1 MLKVGDE
8 MQPSKLGSHKLIKGR
23 FVTPFNE
30 IGTPMSDEE
39 SWVYG
44 RLPEYIWIGL
54 IFDYYGRS
62 EALYKLRE
70 ILQLIKKQIPS
81 LHTLR
86 LSDIFSL
93 DSTEQIRTYEIM
105 LKIIDREVLAP
116 LTVIFTLSGHRE
128 FVKCFYDNSEIET
141 RVQKLN
147 NLLKTTM
154 NHQTDASTDIRF
166 IVLLFWYQQ
175 GKLHI
180 PKETLDLLNQ
190 YVQTDHSA
198 EIMKSIRP
206 TVRSLDMMALKTEQI
221 SSAYLSYFWKKLSEL
236 TECDLYYVE
245 CPKEERDLKEYQETL
260 YDILVYL
267 TELYEHANPLDKK
280 MKVLIGIYTY
290 SYKRFKEAIDH
301 ELFSTISGRS
311 IIRVIIED
319 YIMMKYLCMLEA
331 DKPSVWEDYEMY
343 GIGQY
348 KLILEKSREWKT
360 NLKSPHFDGK
370 YIELLVNEYKNEE
383 FIDMDTKYF
392 GSDNIRVK
400 ADKVNEKDLYGLLY
414 DYDSA
419 FEHGL
424 WGAIRE
430 SSFLKCDNP
439 AHQYHCVPDCD
450 DNIVLK
456 STADDC
462 VDVLNRT
469 ILFLND
475 IYGIPEKLINE
486 AIEFGKKFTVKQNKG
501 NTDGV

>member
-1 MLKVGDE
+1 
-8 MQPSKLGSHKLIKGR
+8 MQPSRLSSHELKKGR
-23 FVTPFNE
+23 FITPFNM
-30 IGTPMSDEE
+30 IGTSMSDEE

-54 IFDYYGRS
+54 IFDFYGRS

-70 ILQLIKKQIPS
+70 ILQLMKAQIPS

-86 LSDIFSL
+86 LSDIFLL
-93 DSTEQIRTYEIM
+93 DSIEQIRAYEIM
-105 LKIIDREVLAP
+105 LEFIDREVLSP
-116 LTVIFTLSGHRE
+116 LTVIFTLSKHRE
-128 FVKCFYDNSEIET
+128 FVRFFYDSSKTET
-141 RVQKLN
+141 RILRLNKL
-147 NLLKTTM
+147 LMATM
-154 NHQTDASTDIRF
+154 DHQSDAATDIRF

-180 PKETLDLLNQ
+180 PKETSDLLDLYAQ
-190 YVQTDHSA
+190 MDHSA
-198 EIMKSIRP
+198 EMMKRIRP
-206 TVRSLDMMALKTEQI
+206 TVRALELMALKSEEL
-221 SSAYLSYFWKKLSEL
+221 SSDYLNCFWKELSKL
-236 TECDLYYVE
+236 TECNLYYVE
-245 CPKEERDLKEYQETL
+245 YQKEERELKEYQETL
-260 YDILVYL
+260 YGILVYL
-267 TELYEHANPLDKK
+267 TELYEHTNPLDRK
-280 MKVLIGIYTY
+280 MKVLIGVFTY

-348 KLILEKSREWKT
+348 KLILEKSREWNT
-360 NLKSPHFDGK
+360 NLKSPHFDEE

-392 GSDNIRVK
+392 GSDNVRVK

-430 SSFLKCDNP
+430 SSLLKCDNP

-462 VDVLNRT
+462 VAVLNRT

-475 IYGIPEKLINE
+475 VYGIPENLINE
-486 AIEFGKKFTVKQNKG
+486 AIEFEKKLTIEHNKG
-501 NTDGV
+501 NTD